1 MATRYILYWFDVED
15 TTVPQSDDANKI
27 LGNIL
32 LKHGVRGTMK
42 MVGQKIRALRE
53 RVRYDVIDALEQ
65 HAIGYHTDMHGGRPQ
80 PAEYLGPL
88 DWLEGQ
94 AEFER
99 RERRGMDEI
108 MAMFG
113 VIPVCYGQP
122 GSNWS
127 PHVFP
132 ILRKWQIPTY
142 VSGFGYIGC
151 HAQPFYLGGMVNT
164 SHMWGQDRQGRE
176 ARHMFGLN
184 FELGTPGAFEE
195 HQRQFRESYGL
206 LEDGGLMSIMNHPCT
221 LVKEEWFTTDLKS
234 RELRD
239 AGYAHFDAFI
249 EFSLQ
254 HETKTITADQLP
266 TLYPDK
272 ARNRVFSREEL
283 LALARG
289 VGEEVYFAQS
299 EGLTVSA
306 AELLGM
312 FVRFTAANL
321 EVRPTRQGTARE
333 VPGAYCEY
341 YDGPA
346 LTATDCLSGFG
357 ASADEFA
364 ESLRTVK
371 AFLEGQGRVPEVVA
385 VAGRRVSP
393 DDYLVALAKAVASL
407 IETGKL
413 PDEVSFTPAHNRLR
427 EHVDVGAWEAAC
439 QSVMMKPGFTAP
451 KLLEHAYLQAWT
463 LKPAVLS
470 GKLN

>member
-15 TTVPQSDDANKI
+15 TTVHQSDDANKI
-27 LGNIL
+27 IGKIL

-42 MVGQKIRALRE
+42 MVGEKIRALRDHQ
-53 RVRYDVIDALEQ
+53 RYDVIDVLEQ
-65 HAIGYHTDMHGGRPQ
+65 HAIGFHTDRHGGRPQ
-80 PAEYLGPL
+80 PAEYMAPL
-88 DWLEGQ
+88 DWLDGQ
-94 AEFER
+94 AEFAR

-108 MAMFG
+108 RDMFG

-132 ILRKWQIPTY
+132 ILRQWQVPTY

-151 HAQPFYLGGMVNT
+151 NAQPFYLGGMVNT
-164 SHMWGQDRQGRE
+164 SHMHGRDRRGRE

-195 HQRQFRESYGL
+195 HQRQFWASYDL

-221 LVKEEWFTTDLKS
+221 LVKEDWFTTDLKP

-239 AGYAHFDAFI
+239 AGYAGFDQFI
-249 EFSLQ
+249 AFSLQ

-266 TLYPDK
+266 LLYPDR
-272 ARNRVFSREEL
+272 ARHRVFSREEL
-283 LALARG
+283 LALAEG
-289 VGEEVYFAQS
+289 VAESVYFQELDGMAI
-299 EGLTVSA
+299 SA

-312 FVRFTAANL
+312 FVQFLTDDRVGRTSKSDFGA
-321 EVRPTRQGTARE
+321 
-333 VPGAYCEY
+333 PGAYCAY

-346 LTATDCLSGFG
+346 LTATDCESGFSVSREDLR
-357 ASADEFA
+357 ASLAQV
-364 ESLRTVK
+364 R
-371 AFLEGQGRVPEVVA
+371 AFMEQHHRVPEVVA

-393 DDYLVALAKAVASL
+393 DDYLVAAAKVVAAL
-407 IETGKL
+407 INAPQL
-413 PDEVSFTPAHNRLR
+413 PDELPIVPAQSRLR
-427 EHVDVGAWEAAC
+427 DHVDVGAWEAAC
-439 QSVMMKPGFTAP
+439 QSVMMKPGGLTAP

-463 LKPAVLS
+463 LKPALLT
-470 GKLN
+470 GRLD